1 MADLRADWHAMLSHQ
16 LPELPPV
23 DDFIATLDDVFA
35 WLVGA
40 RVERL
45 AAIPVGREQLERGW
59 VPPPTITRWPGG
71 APLEQ
76 IRFAAAN
83 HLLVDLDYQGSTRPI
98 EPYALRR
105 SKAGDLLVYAIK
117 SETGEL
123 RAYRVDRIDGV
134 RITNTSFT
142 PRYAIELSHALPVR
156 SGRDPR

>member
-1 MADLRADWHAMLSHQ
+1 VRDTVVAVL
-16 LPELPPV
+16 E
-23 DDFIATLDDVFA
+23 
-35 WLVGA
+35 GA

-45 AAIPVGREQLERGW
+45 AAIPIGREQLEAGW

-83 HLLVDLDYQGSTRPI
+83 HLLVDLDYQRSTRLI

-156 SGRDPR
+156 SGRHPR